1 MGAMF
6 PDLAA
11 SAEYTVRDQARME
24 HARRYFEWQFALAG
38 RHLGARVVEVGCGLG
53 NFTQHLA
60 GRRLVVGID
69 VEPRCVERHRQR
81 FAAHANVISL
91 AIDVLSPEFAKL
103 REYRPDAVACLNVLE
118 HLRDDSQALR
128 QIHDVLQPGGKAVL
142 IVPAFQALYGPIDER
157 LGHYRRYSKRQ
168 LSEVARQA
176 GFATRVLRYLNS
188 AGFFGWWLNAH
199 IWKRTEQSAFQI
211 RIFDALAVPVLRRF
225 ESCVEPPFG
234 QSIFAVLERRGPAVR

>member
-6 PDLAA
+6 PDVAA

-24 HARRYFEWQFALAG
+24 QARRYFQWQFALAG
-38 RHLGARVVEVGCGLG
+38 KHLGACVVEVGCGLG

-60 GRRLVVGID
+60 GRRLVVAVD
-69 VEPRCVERHRQR
+69 VEPRCVERHRKR
-81 FAAHANVISL
+81 FAAHANVITL
-91 AIDVLSPEFAKL
+91 AMDVLSPEFPKL

-118 HLRDDSQALR
+118 HLPDDGQALR
-128 QIHDVLQPGGKAVL
+128 QIHDVLEPGGKAVL

-157 LGHYRRYSKRQ
+157 LGHYRRYSKQQ
-168 LSEVARQA
+168 LLAAARQA
-176 GFATRVLRYLNS
+176 GFAPRILSYLNS

-211 RIFDALAVPVLRRF
+211 RIFDALAVPVLRCV

-234 QSIFAVLERRGPAVR
+234 QSIFAVLERR